1 MPTSHRLH
9 FRDLSYMKPE
19 KFQDYLT
26 LGELARVV
34 DRDIS
39 RIRKLEQD
47 GTIPQAQRYKLGQ
60 LEIRLWSPKQVE
72 EIKKIVSK
80 LRPGRPRNDDP
91 RNQHYW

>member
-60 LEIRLWSPKQVE
+60 LEIRLVE
-72 EIKKIVSK
+72 PEAS
-80 LRPGRPRNDDP
+80 RG
-91 RNQHYW
+91 NQEDRLQAQTGPTT